1 MSNVIMVPLDGSE
14 FAERAL
20 DVAGWLAA
28 RMSASL
34 HLVQVHVP
42 VTPIPVVQAEPIYD
56 PRLDA
61 IVREQEEEYLRS
73 KADRCSERS
82 GVPARGELLDGPVVD
97 TLAEYARDVG
107 AMLVVMTTHGRGGLS
122 RLWLG
127 SVADGL
133 IRTIPVPVLLLRP
146 DEGGAGVPA
155 PDAMFRHVL
164 IPLDGSALSE
174 RVIEPALR
182 IGSLNDARYTLLQTV
197 SPLFPAGEPGVPE
210 HLRDAAANL
219 QYRREAA
226 EAYLNDVAERMRAR
240 GVEVTTAVETSVR
253 PADTILEFASAHGVD
268 GIAMSSRG
276 RGGWSRIALGSVSD
290 KVIRSTHL
298 PVLVQPPGPERDA
311 AEDGSG
317 TA

>member
-1 MSNVIMVPLDGSE
+1 MANVIMVPLDGST

-28 RMSASL
+28 RTSASL

-42 VTPIPVVQAEPIYD
+42 VSPVPIVQAEPIYD

-73 KADRCSERS
+73 QADRCRERS
-82 GVPARGELLDGPVVD
+82 GVPARGELLEGAVVD
-97 TLAEYARDVG
+97 TLAEYARDIG
-107 AMLVVMTTHGRGGLS
+107 AELVVMTTHGRGGLS

-133 IRTIPVPVLLLRP
+133 IRAISVPVLLLRP
-146 DEGGAGVPA
+146 DEGADRAVDPEK
-155 PDAMFRHVL
+155 MFRHIL
-164 IPLDGSALSE
+164 IPLDTSELSE

-182 IGSLNDARYTLLQTV
+182 LGTLHNARYTLLHVV
-197 SPLFPAGEPGVPE
+197 SPLFPAGEPGAPE

-219 QYRREAA
+219 EHRRAAA
-226 EAYLNDVAERMRAR
+226 ESYLSGVADRLR
-240 GVEVTTAVETSVR
+240 GRGADVTTAVMTSVR
-253 PADTILEFASAHGVD
+253 PADTILEYAAANGVD

-290 KVIRSTHL
+290 KVIRGTHL
-298 PVLVQPPGPERDA
+298 PVLVQPPGAEGDSPAGRA
-311 AEDGSG
+311 A
-317 TA
+317 AA